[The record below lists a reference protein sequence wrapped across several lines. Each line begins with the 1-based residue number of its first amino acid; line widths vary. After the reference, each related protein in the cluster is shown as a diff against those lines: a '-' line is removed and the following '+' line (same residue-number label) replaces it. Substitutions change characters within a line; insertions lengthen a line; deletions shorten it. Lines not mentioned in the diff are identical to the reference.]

1 MKEHK
6 VHITRLLENV
16 CRQDDQKSFEELFKL
31 LYQRL
36 INFCMHYV
44 KEKESAEEI
53 VLDIFTKMWLKR
65 KDLMT
70 IRNIETYLFV
80 AVKNQSLN
88 HIKQFSHFQVVYLAE
103 NGIHQ
108 LSNGENPA
116 TKLEQKELFAQMDLA
131 IKSLPPQ
138 CRTIFHLVKEQ
149 KLKYKEVSKILN
161 LSPRTVETQLVRA
174 MKKLDA
180 IIFPHLTSYRKR
192 SIKNGNKIL
201 SIIKSIFF

>member
-1 MKEHK
+1 
-6 VHITRLLENV
+6 
-16 CRQDDQKSFEELFKL
+16 
-31 LYQRL
+31 
-36 INFCMHYV
+36 
-44 KEKESAEEI
+44 
-53 VLDIFTKMWLKR
+53 
-65 KDLMT
+65 
-70 IRNIETYLFV
+70 
-80 AVKNQSLN
+80 
-88 HIKQFSHFQVVYLAE
+88 VYLAE